1 MSDVE
6 APPAADAVPGAPHP
20 RDAAR
25 LIGQEAAEAE
35 ILAAMRSGK
44 LHHAWL
50 LAGPRGVGKAT
61 LAYRAARALLAA
73 EGAPESLDLPPDH
86 PVARRVRAGSEPR
99 LAVLRREWDAAKER
113 LPEVIGV
120 DAVRRV
126 IARLSLSEA
135 EGGRRVVIVDAADEM
150 NPQAANALLKLLE
163 EPPAR
168 ATLLLVAHRPA
179 ALLPTIRSRCRVLR
193 LRPLGPEAMAEALG
207 RPDGAALAALSG
219 GSVGEALRLA
229 EGGGAALYAEIL
241 RLLDTAPGMDRPAAL
256 GLAESAAGR
265 GAEAR
270 RDLVVSLLETALAR
284 LALAGAGGPLAP
296 EAAPGEAAVLGRLS
310 PTPVAGRLWAE
321 AQQSSGERARRGLG
335 VNLDPATLLLD
346 TLRRI
351 DETAARAV
359 RAAQRP
365 SDDPSRQPADDAAPP
380 HR

>member
-1 MSDVE
+1 MSEAE

-35 ILAAMRSGK
+35 LLAAMRSDT

-61 LAYRAARALLAA
+61 LAYRAARALLATD
-73 EGAPESLDLPPDH
+73 GAPETLGVPPDH

-99 LAVLRREWDAAKER
+99 LVVLRREWDAAKER
-113 LPEVIGV
+113 LPDVIGV

-126 IARLSLSEA
+126 IARLSLSA
-135 EGGRRVVIVDAADEM
+135 ADGGRRVVIVDAADEM
-150 NPQAANALLKLLE
+150 NPQSANALLKLLE

-168 ATLLLVAHRPA
+168 TTLFLLAHRPS

-193 LRPLGPEAMAEALG
+193 LRPLGSEAMAEALG
-207 RPDGAALAALSG
+207 RADGAALAALSG

-241 RLLDTAPGMDRPAAL
+241 RLLGTMPGMDRAAAL
-256 GLAESAAGR
+256 GIAEGASGR

-270 RDLVVSLLETALAR
+270 RDLLVSLLETALAR
-284 LALAGAGGPLAP
+284 LALTGAMGRLSP
-296 EAAPGEAAVLGRLS
+296 EAAQGEAEVLARLS
-310 PTPVAGRLWAE
+310 PTPWAGRLWAE
-321 AQQSSGERARRGLG
+321 AQQALGERARRGLG
-335 VNLDPATLLLD
+335 VNLDPAMLLLD

-365 SDDPSRQPADDAAPP
+365 SDDPPRRPLDDAAPD